1 VNQIMEFF
9 EKLRITAGILCIVVA
24 ILRIVLFF
32 VDGAAAVAYSAF
44 FIDWNEAIGLIEG
57 IAMAIM
63 AFLFTI
69 AETGFAF
76 IVYIILG
83 AMLIGARKLTFVSI
97 GCNIITGI
105 GIILCVR
112 AIAIFADPSINQI
125 NMFLILLLIL
135 YLTIFSTCLIS
146 YIKFRKEGKNNQ

>member
-1 VNQIMEFF
+1 MEFF
-9 EKLRITAGILCIVVA
+9 EKLRVTAGILCIAVA

-57 IAMAIM
+57 FAMVIM

-69 AETGFAF
+69 AETF
-76 IVYIILG
+76 IAVIIYIILG
-83 AMLIGARKLTFVSI
+83 ALLIGARKVTFISI
-97 GCNIITGI
+97 SCNIITAI
-105 GIILCVR
+105 SIILSIR

-125 NMFLILLLIL
+125 NIFLIILLII

-146 YIKFRKEGKNNQ
+146 YIRFRKEGKVQQ